1 MTAVGTSGAPDAGRR
16 GRLRVLLGAAPGV
29 GKTVALLAEG
39 RRRRDRGDDV
49 VVGVVDAHDR
59 PATAAGLE
67 GLETLAPRG
76 TDAEGCPV
84 LDLAAVLARRPDA
97 VLVDDLAR
105 PNPPGSRHATR
116 ADDVDA
122 LLRAGID
129 VVTALDVDEIAS
141 QRDVAERVTG
151 VRRAGTVPDELLRS
165 ADDVVLVDV
174 PPSELRARL
183 ARGGLFPAEAVDAA
197 LGNYYRE
204 GNLMALRELALRW
217 LADRA
222 DDALGAYR
230 RRHGIEEAWD
240 TRERV
245 LVAVTG
251 APGTDHLVR
260 RAARLAQRS
269 GGTLVG
275 VHVQRDATPEAD
287 AGPLAAHRRLL
298 ASFGGELR
306 TVVAT
311 DVAAGLLDVARAED
325 ATQLVLGASRRS
337 RWERLARGA
346 VIDRVV
352 RDAGPVDV
360 HVISDDGQAP
370 RPLPVG
376 RARLLAVSPA
386 RRAWGWG
393 VAAVGLPLLTLALAN
408 LREQV
413 HLPSVLLL
421 YLLLSLT
428 VALVGG
434 TVPALVT
441 AVAGVLLADW
451 YFTEPLYGLTVS
463 QSEEVIALVVFLLS
477 AGIVCV
483 LVDRVARL
491 GLETA
496 RNRAEAEAMA
506 TLAGSLAE
514 ADALPGLV
522 EHLQA
527 TFGMRGGALLRR
539 EGDGWVPDVTTGEA
553 PATPEEA
560 DVVREVAPGLVLALA
575 GRELGATDLRV
586 LGALAG
592 QLSSAVEARRL
603 AVEAERAGE
612 LAQAHDL
619 STALLRSVSHDLRT
633 PLAGIKASVSS
644 LRQDDVAWSPAD
656 VDEFLRTIEEETDR
670 LTALVANLLDLG
682 RLRAGVLKPDLAA
695 VGLDEV
701 VPAALA
707 GLGDRGQAVDL
718 AVEERLP
725 AVRADRALL
734 ERVVNNL
741 VDNAL
746 KAAPTGVRVEAGR
759 VPAGI
764 DLRVVDHGPGIPVA
778 DRERIFEPFERRRAG
793 DGVGLGLAIARGLV
807 EAMDGELVLDDT
819 PGGGTTAV
827 VRLPVAAQEGAR

>member
-1 MTAVGTSGAPDAGRR
+1 M
-16 GRLRVLLGAAPGV
+16 LGAAPGA

-39 RRRRDRGDDV
+39 RRRRIRGEDV
-49 VVGVVDAHDR
+49 VVAVADPHER
-59 PATAAGLE
+59 PATAAGLAD
-67 GLETLAPRG
+67 LEVVAPRG
-76 TDAEGCPV
+76 VGADGAPE
-84 LDLAAVLARRPDA
+84 LDLAAVLDRAPGVA
-97 VLVDDLAR
+97 LVDDLAR
-105 PNPPGSRHATR
+105 PNPPGSPHATR
-116 ADDVDA
+116 AEDVEA
-122 LLRAGID
+122 LLAAGID
-129 VVTALDVDEIAS
+129 VVTALDIDEVAS

-151 VRRAGTVPDELLRS
+151 VRRSGSVPDELLRS
-165 ADDVVLVDV
+165 ADDVTLVDV

-183 ARGGLFPAEAVDAA
+183 AGGGLFPADAVDAA
-197 LGNYYRE
+197 LGNYFRE

-222 DDALGAYR
+222 DDALADYR
-230 RRHGIEEAWD
+230 RRHGIDETWD

-275 VHVQRDATPEAD
+275 VHVQHDATPEST
-287 AGPLAAHRRLL
+287 AGPLAEHRRLL
-298 ASFGGELR
+298 ASFGGGLR
-306 TVVAT
+306 TVVAA
-311 DVAAGLLDVARAED
+311 DVAAGLLDVARAEN

-337 RWERLARGA
+337 RWERLSRGS
-346 VIDRVV
+346 VIDQVV

-360 HVISDDGQAP
+360 HVISDDDQAP
-370 RPLPVG
+370 RPLPQG
-376 RARLLAVSPA
+376 RTRLLAVSPR
-386 RRAWGWG
+386 RRAWGWA
-393 VAAVGLPLLTLALAN
+393 VAAAGLPLLTLALAN

-451 YFTEPLYGLTVS
+451 YFTEPFYGLTVS
-463 QSEEVIALVVFLLS
+463 QSQEVIALVVFLLS

-491 GLETA
+491 GLESA
-496 RNRAEAEAMA
+496 RSRAEAEAMA

-522 EHLQA
+522 EHLQT
-527 TFGMRGGALLRR
+527 TFGMRGVALLAR
-539 EGDGWVPDVTTGEA
+539 EGDGWVAEVTAGRA
-553 PATPEEA
+553 PTAPEEA
-560 DVVREVAPGLVLALA
+560 DVAREVAPGLVLALV
-575 GRELGATDLRV
+575 GRELGAADLRV

-603 AVEAERAGE
+603 AVEAERADE

-644 LRQDDVAWSPAD
+644 LRQHDVAWSPDD

-670 LTALVANLLDLG
+670 LSALVANLLDLG
-682 RLRAGVLKPDLAA
+682 RLRAGVLKPELAA

-707 GLGDRGQAVDL
+707 GLGDRGRMVDL

-746 KAAPTGVRVEAGR
+746 KAAPAGVRVEAGR

-764 DLRVVDHGPGIPVA
+764 DVRVVDHGPGIPEA

-827 VRLPVAAQEGAR
+827 VRLPVAAQGGVR